1 MNAPLVDRTE
11 CHWSTTDTVF
21 ALALEAGLGGPD
33 FIFPDADRDN
43 LPLLSPPTSLLFLLS
58 GLEGGEIA
66 GGVVSSASCKL
77 VHKLIEISRLVH
89 FWNFEI
95 WLRNAI
101 SVIST
106 SRFQV
111 LFSDP

>member
-43 LPLLSPPTSLLFLLS
+43 LPLSPPTSLLFLLS

-66 GGVVSSASCKL
+66 GGVVSSASYKL
-77 VHKLIEISRLVH
+77 VYKLIEISFVH
-89 FWNFEI
+89 M
-95 WLRNAI
+95 I
-101 SVIST
+101 SST
-106 SRFQV
+106 
-111 LFSDP
+111 